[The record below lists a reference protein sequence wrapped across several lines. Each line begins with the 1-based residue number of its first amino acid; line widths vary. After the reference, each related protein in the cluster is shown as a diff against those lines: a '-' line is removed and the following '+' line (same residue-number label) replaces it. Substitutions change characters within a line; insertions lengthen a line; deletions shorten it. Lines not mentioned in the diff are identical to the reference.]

1 MFSSVN
7 LQFLIFTEYY
17 YIILYFLSTNYD
29 KKFVHG
35 WTECSRMSLI
45 ESLGTVIRLLTI
57 LGPRLAILDALCR
70 RTISCV
76 VAGPSFRV
84 KCKQSDE

>member
-1 MFSSVN
+1 MFSSVKI
-7 LQFLIFTEYY
+7 QFFIFTEYC

-29 KKFVHG
+29 KEFIHE
-35 WTECSRMSLI
+35 WTECSSKSLI

-57 LGPRLAILDALCR
+57 LGPRLAILDALCC